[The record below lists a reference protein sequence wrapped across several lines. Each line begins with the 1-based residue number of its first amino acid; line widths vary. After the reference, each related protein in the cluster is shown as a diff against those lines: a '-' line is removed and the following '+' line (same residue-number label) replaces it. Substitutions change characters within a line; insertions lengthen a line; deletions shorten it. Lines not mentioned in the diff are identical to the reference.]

1 MYSIPFVDSQGN
13 PQTYSSEFDRLYQG
27 EMTGGL
33 MIKQDPI
40 VDFNTGRLYATYD
53 NSGGVPNQDVLN
65 QAGNEDADEDSK
77 QTDVQALQSILNDQ
91 SLKRGLTDQE
101 KRNIV
106 FTGQTF
112 DPRFRR
118 QLIEE
123 SIRDNSDMFS
133 INTTDLIE
141 ETQKANQEFTRQEN
155 LETLTPNVNAQLQQV
170 QAIQNKIDSQFDMGV
185 NNAFNS
191 GIDILF
197 NLANEEK
204 AQQRRNEQFRARQ
217 MGRQKPTMS
226 ELFQNKTRI

>member
-53 NSGGVPNQDVLN
+53 NTGGVPNQDVLFE
-65 QAGNEDADEDSK
+65 AGNEDTEEDSK

-101 KRNIV
+101 KRNII

-123 SIRDNSDMFS
+123 SIRDNSDMFA
-133 INTTDLIE
+133 INTTDLIQ
-141 ETQKANQEFTRQEN
+141 ETQLANQEFTRQEN
-155 LETLTPNVNAQLQQV
+155 L
-170 QAIQNKIDSQFDMGV
+170 
-185 NNAFNS
+185 
-191 GIDILF
+191 
-197 NLANEEK
+197 
-204 AQQRRNEQFRARQ
+204 
-217 MGRQKPTMS
+217 
-226 ELFQNKTRI
+226 

>member
-1 MYSIPFVDSQGN
+1 
-13 PQTYSSEFDRLYQG
+13 
-27 EMTGGL
+27 
-33 MIKQDPI
+33 
-40 VDFNTGRLYATYD
+40 
-53 NSGGVPNQDVLN
+53 
-65 QAGNEDADEDSK
+65 
-77 QTDVQALQSILNDQ
+77 
-91 SLKRGLTDQE
+91 LKRGLTDQE
-101 KRNIV
+101 KRNII

-123 SIRDNSDMFS
+123 SIRDNSDMFA

-197 NLANEEK
+197 NLAQEEK
-204 AQQRRNEQFRARQ
+204 AQQRRNEQFRNRQ

-226 ELFQNKTRI
+226 EIFANKTRI